1 VADASFLFVTIDAV
15 DAAKAASFW
24 ASVLGTE
31 VDDEFDGGRFIFLKG
46 RDDLPVV
53 CIQRVPEPKHEKTR
67 VHLDLGVN
75 DLEAATRRV
84 IELGGSWDGEERQLE
99 PFTWRTLSDPEGTEF
114 DIALVEGDEGPGSI
128 DVQ

>member
-1 VADASFLFVTIDAV
+1 VAGASFLYVTIDAV

-24 ASVLGTE
+24 SSVLGTE
-31 VDDEFDGGRFIFLKG
+31 IDDEFDEGRFVFLKG

-53 CIQRVPEPKHEKTR
+53 CIQRVPEPKRGKTR
-67 VHLDLGVN
+67 IHLDLAVT
-75 DLEAATRRV
+75 DLEEATRRV

-114 DIALVEGDEGPGSI
+114 DIALVQE
-128 DVQ
+128 

>member
-1 VADASFLFVTIDAV
+1 MADASFLYVTIDAL

-24 ASVLGTE
+24 AAVLGTE
-31 VDDEFDGGRFIFLKG
+31 IDDELDDGRFTFLKG

-53 CIQRVPEPKHEKTR
+53 CIQRVAEPKQGKTR
-67 VHLDLGVN
+67 IHVDLGVS

-84 IELGGSWDGEERQLE
+84 IELGGSCDGEERQLE

-114 DIALVEGDEGPGSI
+114 DIALVEE
-128 DVQ
+128 